1 MSQKFLNL
9 SSPKSRRAIEADL
22 ASNKSVTISFVKD
35 DGTLRTINCTLNPSV
50 LPDSLRSVEIN
61 KPRSIFLKAYDI
73 QAQTLKTIRWEK
85 IVNVTPIAVNPSPI
99 AKPVAVTKTPA
110 TTATSPATQASVS
123 KTLLADLQAAGFR
136 NGQPINDQMLERFA
150 TIREE
155 RVKNTLNSQVAVLT
169 QSKQAAAVEAAV
181 LKDSLAKIG
190 RILAANN
197 ITI

>member
-9 SSPKSRRAIEADL
+9 SSPKSRKAIQDDL
-22 ASNKSVTISFVKD
+22 ATNKSVTITFEKD
-35 DGTLRTINCTLNPSV
+35 DGTLRTINCTLNAKV

-110 TTATSPATQASVS
+110 TTATSPATTAVS

-136 NGQPINDQMLERFA
+136 NGQAINDVMLERFA

-155 RVKNTLNSQVAVLT
+155 RVKATMATQVAVLT

-190 RILAANN
+190 RILASNN
-197 ITI
+197 ITV